1 MDKYM
6 IYRDLVASAGGDN
19 HFAKAVTPFSDKYC
33 EDYIRTFKELESEG
47 KITLEECRVQETK
60 WDKIIRV
67 KGTIKY

>member
-6 IYRDLVASAGGDN
+6 IYHDLVASAGVDN

-47 KITLEECRVQETK
+47 KIALEECRVQETK
-60 WDKIIRV
+60 WDKIIKV
-67 KGTIKY
+67 KGIII